1 MSKENRGFFKEDANS
16 SSGSVQ
22 KQDVLQDVVIWERKQ
37 YRSPPRLCQADG
49 PIGAYRR
56 YCRQFYPERPKA

>member
-37 YRSPPRLCQADG
+37 
-49 PIGAYRR
+49 
-56 YCRQFYPERPKA
+56 